1 MKTFNEK
8 LNDYAKLTIQV
19 GINLQTNQM
28 LYITSPVESVEF
40 ARMLVDEAFNQGA
53 KDVYV
58 EWVDE
63 QVRHSR
69 LKYTESAVLEDIP
82 QWVLDRRMNVAKENG
97 AFLTILAEDPE
108 LMKDIDADKISSF
121 MKNVRKFMKP
131 YGEFIMGSTVSWSIV
146 SVPSAAWAMKVFNN
160 APDSVEQLW
169 DSIFK
174 VVRADQ
180 DDPIKAWQNH
190 VNNLKTRKDFLNDL
204 NLKSLHFKSEFTD
217 LKVELP
223 KEHNWQG
230 GGKKNASDVLFVANI
245 PTEEVF
251 TLPHRLGVNGKV
263 KSTLP
268 LNYMGNLIT
277 DIVLEFKDGKVI
289 DFSATNGYDVLK
301 GLLETDEGAHH
312 LGEVALV
319 PYHSPISDLGILF
332 YNTLFDENASCHL
345 AFGRAYPT
353 SLNSG
358 NDMNEEERIDA
369 GANFSLVHVDF
380 MIGSPDMSVIGELY
394 DKTQIQIFKDG
405 DWAI

>member
-1 MKTFNEK
+1 MKSFNEK
-8 LNDYAKLTIQV
+8 LKDYAKLTIQV
-19 GINLQTNQM
+19 GINLQPNQM

-58 EWVDE
+58 DWIDE

-69 LKYTESAVLEDIP
+69 LKNTESAVLEDIP
-82 QWVLDRRMNVAKENG
+82 QWILDRRLNVAKENG

-108 LMKDIDADKISSF
+108 LMKDIEADKISTF
-121 MKNVRKFMKP
+121 MKSIRKFMKP
-131 YGEFIMGSTVSWSIV
+131 YGEYIMSSTISWSIV
-146 SVPSAAWAMKVFNN
+146 SVPSTAWAVKVFNN

-180 DDPIKAWQNH
+180 EDPIKAWKNH
-190 VNNLKTRKDFLNDL
+190 VNNLKIRKDFLNNL
-204 NLKSLHFKSEFTD
+204 HLKSLHFKSSFTD
-217 LKVELP
+217 LKIELP
-223 KEHNWQG
+223 EKHNWQG
-230 GGKKNASDVLFVANI
+230 GGKKNASDTLFVANI

-251 TLPHRLGVNGKV
+251 TLPHKLGVNGKV

-277 DIVLEFKDGKVI
+277 DIVLEFKDGKVV

-301 GLLETDEGAHH
+301 GLLETDEGALH

-353 SLNSG
+353 SLNNG
-358 NDMNEEERIDA
+358 NDMSETERIDA
-369 GANFSLVHVDF
+369 GANFSLIHVDF
-380 MIGSPDMSVIGELY
+380 MIGSPDMSIVGELY
-394 DKTQIQIFKDG
+394 DKTQVQIFKDG